1 MSRLS
6 RLLRPGPQAGRA
18 GRRVRRRRRPA
29 TAAAVAAMALVLG
42 LVPTSVSHAAGQ
54 PGSGSG
60 GSGGSGQNGRPAGG
74 GPSQAD
80 IDKVMRQVRDE
91 LAESSEAMVRAAADL
106 RLAESAL
113 PGAQATADHA
123 RALLAQARRR
133 ADAAA
138 RARGAAQVRLML
150 SSQTAEE
157 SAAHV
162 AEQRAEI
169 GRLARAAYQGGGS
182 IGDMSMLLEA
192 RSPADFAERLVSL
205 QTIVSSQRNM
215 LDDLVDVQETYGSQT
230 EDLEAVRDQ
239 LAAADARAQR
249 ELAAVTELEAQARAA
264 EDQVGRLVAA
274 REAALA
280 AAKAAQAEEDAAH
293 ARRDSVSSELSAEL
307 AARARAE
314 AGAGGRRDGATVPGR
329 PGTLSWPVQGRIS
342 SPFGMRVHPITGVYK
357 LHTGTDLSAP
367 CGTPIRAARDGVVVA
382 AGWNSAY
389 GWRTVVSHGAVDGVL
404 LTTTYNHQTRLG
416 TAVGAE
422 VGTGQVIG
430 TVGSTGYS
438 TGCHLHFELYVNAAL
453 VDPEPWL
460 PAH

>member
-1 MSRLS
+1 MSRLP
-6 RLLRPGPQAGRA
+6 RPRREAGHQA
-18 GRRVRRRRRPA
+18 RRHRRPSTAVRA
-29 TAAAVAAMALVLG
+29 TVAALALVLG
-42 LVPTSVSHAAGQ
+42 LVPTTVGHAADQ
-54 PGSGSG
+54 PGPGSSPA
-60 GSGGSGQNGRPAGG
+60 GSSLQDGG
-74 GPSQAD
+74 GPSQAE
-80 IDKVMRQVRDE
+80 IDRVVDQVRDE

-113 PGAQATADHA
+113 PGAEATADHA

-133 ADAAA
+133 AAAA
-138 RARGAAQVRLML
+138 AKARGAAQVRLML

-182 IGDMSMLLEA
+182 MGDISMLLDA

-205 QTIVSSQRNM
+205 QTIVNSQRTT

-230 EDLEAVRDQ
+230 QDLEAVRDQ

-249 ELAAVTELEAQARAA
+249 ELATVTELEARARAA

-274 REAALA
+274 RKAALA
-280 AAKAAQAEEDAAH
+280 AARAAQAEEDAAH

-314 AGAGGRRDGATVPGR
+314 AGAGGNRDGSTVPAR

-357 LHTGTDLSAP
+357 LHTGTDLSAS

-416 TAVGAE
+416 TTVGAE
-422 VGTGQVIG
+422 VGTGEVIG

>member
-1 MSRLS
+1 MS
-6 RLLRPGPQAGRA
+6 RLLRPRRRA
-18 GRRVRRRRRPA
+18 GHRSPA
-29 TAAAVAAMALVLG
+29 TVRAATAVAAVALVLG
-42 LVPTSVSHAAGQ
+42 VVPSSVSHATDQVGT
-54 PGSGSG
+54 G
-60 GSGGSGQNGRPAGG
+60 GERSGQRSGNGPT
-74 GPSQAD
+74 QAE
-80 IDKVMRQVRDE
+80 IDKIVDQVRDE

-113 PGAQATADHA
+113 PGAQATATHA
-123 RALLAQARRR
+123 RQLLAQARRR

-162 AEQRAEI
+162 AQQRAEI

-182 IGDMSMLLEA
+182 LGDVSMLLEA

-205 QTIVSSQRNM
+205 QTIVSSQRSM

-230 EDLEAVRDQ
+230 EDLETVRDQ
-239 LAAADARAQR
+239 LAAADRRAQR
-249 ELAAVTELEAQARAA
+249 ELAAVTQLEAQARAA
-264 EDQVGRLVAA
+264 EDQVSRLVAA

-314 AGAGGRRDGATVPGR
+314 AGPGGNRDGSTVPAR
-329 PGTLSWPVQGRIS
+329 AGTLSWPVNGRVS

-357 LHTGTDLSAP
+357 LHTGMDLSAS

-389 GWRTVVSHGAVDGVL
+389 GWRTVVSHGTVDGVL
-404 LTTTYNHQTRLG
+404 LTTTYNHQTALG
-416 TAVGAE
+416 ATVGDK

-453 VDPEPWL
+453 VDPQPWL